1 MVGRECM
8 VSSSEKKRQHIAEES
23 EKTRRAREKLK
34 KKLEANDKKITQQA
48 LEKKTDE
55 IHRWIARHAPH
66 RIVLKSKISL
76 FDENEHAAEVSQR
89 ISHFVE
95 HLTLNL
101 SE

>member
-1 MVGRECM
+1 M
-8 VSSSEKKRQHIAEES
+8 VSSYEKKKQHIAEES

-34 KKLEANDKKITQQA
+34 KKLDATDKKITQQG

-55 IHRWIARHAPH
+55 IHRWIARHAHH
-66 RIVLKSKISL
+66 RIILKSKISL

-95 HLTLNL
+95 HLTMNQ
-101 SE
+101 SG